1 MKSKHEHPED
11 RKPWCHVYIAFSK
24 ASTAGNYYKIHI
36 IVHYGLDPFVNK
48 YLLSPFYMQGSSNT
62 MVKNHRSTLGEEI
75 SINQIYHIKVE
86 YTIMTKTGF
95 SEKIQHEIPM

>member
-1 MKSKHEHPED
+1 
-11 RKPWCHVYIAFSK
+11 
-24 ASTAGNYYKIHI
+24 
-36 IVHYGLDPFVNK
+36 
-48 YLLSPFYMQGSSNT
+48 MQGSSNT